1 MQNERF
7 NCPHCGK
14 ELTDIAV
21 KLDKIH
27 RQHEELLVQ
36 VDKILARVFDNEE
49 LGSISDR
56 WNAPK
61 ADTEALTEMRK
72 KGVFNV

>member
-7 NCPHCGK
+7 NCPHCGR

-21 KLDKIH
+21 ELDKIH

-36 VDKILARVFDNEE
+36 VDEILARVFDNKE

-56 WNAPK
+56 QEAYEGGSSTTWE
-61 ADTEALTEMRK
+61 DT
-72 KGVFNV
+72 NV